1 MSIRVLF
8 FASIREAAGLAEIE
22 LPAEY
27 AISLEEL
34 MGLLGERLP
43 DAGMAAI
50 RAENVRVAV
59 NQTLGGERS
68 AAMRIGPDDEVAF
81 LPPVTGG

>member
-8 FASIREAAGLAEIE
+8 FASIREAAGSAEIE
-22 LPAEY
+22 IQAEH

-34 MGLLGERLP
+34 MSLLADRLP
-43 DAGMAAI
+43 EAGMAAI
-50 RAENVRVAV
+50 SAENVRVAV
-59 NQTLGGERS
+59 NQTLGGDRS
-68 AAMRIGPDDEVAF
+68 AGMRIGPDDEVAF